1 MTIGIPK
8 GLLYNKYHV
17 FARTFFE
24 ELGAEIALSPDT
36 NRAIL
41 DSGTQHCVDEACL
54 PVKVFHGHAA
64 ALKDKCDVMLVPR
77 FMRMAKGQSICPM
90 FCGLVEMV
98 QGIPALPPL
107 ISPPVYAL
115 DRNSLRKWA
124 KKAGRFTRSNAR
136 QINAAFEHAIEKQQ
150 AQQQGINQS
159 DFPIKVA
166 LMGHAYN
173 IYDTFINMNLVK
185 KLNRLGIGVITQE
198 CIDRRDIETEVS
210 KLFKPP
216 FWHFG
221 REVYGACAYLAK
233 QKEVDGI
240 IYVSAFCC
248 GVDSVVIELVHH
260 EVGDFPMLVLKIDE
274 HTGEAGFDTRVEAF
288 ADMLKRRPLVD
299 DYVPSSRQC
308 VSCHQSAV

>member
-8 GLLYNKYHV
+8 GLLYSKYHV

-24 ELGAEIALSPDT
+24 ELGAEIAVSPNT

-64 ALKDKCDVMLVPR
+64 ALKDKCDAMLVPR

-98 QGIPALPPL
+98 QGIPGLPPL
-107 ISPPVYAL
+107 ISAPVYAL

-124 KKAGRFTRSNAR
+124 KKAGGFTHSSTRQFVNAL
-136 QINAAFEHAIEKQQ
+136 EHAIKKQQ
-150 AQQQGINQS
+150 EEQQGINQS
-159 DFPIKVA
+159 GFSIKVG
-166 LMGHAYN
+166 LIGHAYN
-173 IYDTFINMNLVK
+173 IYDTFINMSLVK

-198 CIDRRDIETEVS
+198 CVDRCNIETEVS

-221 REVYGACAYLAK
+221 REAYGACAYLAK
-233 QKEVDGI
+233 RKKVDGI

-248 GVDSVVIELVHH
+248 GVDSVVIELVRY
-260 EVGDFPMLVLKIDE
+260 EIGDFPMLVLKIDE

-288 ADMLKRRPLVD
+288 ADMLKRRHLVD

-308 VSCHQSAV
+308 VSCH